1 MTFVVPAAKSL
12 VLRFERGV
20 LHVGFNRPE
29 ARNAMSLVMVRELVD
44 LFASVETRRDVRA
57 VVLRGAGGH
66 FCAGGDV
73 KDMAAAR
80 AAEPAADGKDPIAAV
95 NAQFGE
101 LVDRVNR
108 APQVIVAVLE
118 GSVFGGGLGLA
129 CVADVALAL
138 SSASFGLPETGLGL
152 PPAQIAPFLVQR
164 LGLSQARRLAVT
176 GARFDGAEAAH
187 LGVVHEAHP
196 DTTSLEAALRRVLE
210 DVMRCAPD
218 AIAATKRI
226 LLASQRADPAAMI
239 DEAARLF
246 AAAARS
252 GEGQEGTMAFIE
264 KRRPAWAEPDVE
276 ASARKSAKD

>member
-1 MTFVVPAAKSL
+1 MTFEPPPCKTL
-12 VLRFERGV
+12 LLRFEKGV
-20 LHVGFNRPE
+20 LYVTIHRPE
-29 ARNAMSLVMVRELVD
+29 ARNAMSLVMVRELSD
-44 LFASVETRRDVRA
+44 LFASIEPRRDVRT

-66 FCAGGDV
+66 FSAGGDV

-80 AAEPAADGKDPIAAV
+80 AAEPAADGKDPIAVV

-101 LVDRVNR
+101 LIGRVNR
-108 APQVIVAVLE
+108 APQVVIAVLE
-118 GSVFGGGLGLA
+118 GSVFGGGFGLA

-138 SSASFGLPETGLGL
+138 TSASLGLPETGLGL

-176 GARFDGAEAAH
+176 GARFDGTEAAR

-196 DTTSLEAALRRVLE
+196 DTASLEAALARVLE

-226 LLASQRADPAAMI
+226 LQASHQGGDSNALI
-239 DEAARLF
+239 EEAARLF
-246 AAAARS
+246 AAAAR
-252 GEGQEGTMAFIE
+252 GPEGQEGTMAFIE
-264 KRRPAWAEPDVE
+264 KRLPSWT
-276 ASARKSAKD
+276 KSAKES